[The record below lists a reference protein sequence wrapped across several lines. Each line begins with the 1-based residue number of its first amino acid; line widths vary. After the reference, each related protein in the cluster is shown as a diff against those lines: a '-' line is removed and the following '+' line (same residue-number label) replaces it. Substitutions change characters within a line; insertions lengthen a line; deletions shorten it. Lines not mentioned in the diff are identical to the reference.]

1 MQVSLAI
8 IDDDRQLLSLIGT
21 HFEQYPGFAPP
32 MLFADGKVALQKL
45 ARRKVDIALVD
56 LLLPGD
62 SGLRVIRRI
71 AEKGLARQIIAF
83 TNCDDDATIGE
94 ALSAGA
100 TGYLLKGMPLGELAS
115 RLVRCLKGEPVV
127 SAPVLRSLIAR
138 YRKPK
143 PLSMGDILSPAELR
157 VLELGAAGHD
167 CKTVAALLGLSV
179 ATVYV
184 HNKRI
189 AKKLGVPNRLAAI
202 VKFQE
207 SGGRAPGSSRADP
220 VDGKAN
226 ALPAR

>member
-1 MQVSLAI
+1 MQVTLAI
-8 IDDDRQLLSLIGT
+8 IDDDLQLLSLIGT
-21 HFEQYPGFAPP
+21 HFEQCPGFAPP
-32 MLFADGKVALQKL
+32 LLFNEGKTAIQKL

-94 ALSAGA
+94 ALASGA
-100 TGYLLKGMPLGELAS
+100 TGYLLKGMPLADLAHG
-115 RLVRCLKGEPVV
+115 LLRCLRGEPVV
-127 SAPVLRSLIAR
+127 SPPVLRSLIAR

-143 PLSMGDILSPAELR
+143 PPGLSEILSPAELR
-157 VLELGAAGHD
+157 VIELGAAGHD
-167 CKTVAALLGLSV
+167 CKTVASLLGLSV

-202 VKFQE
+202 VKFKE
-207 SGGRAPGSSRADP
+207 SGGSASANIAPDP
-220 VDGKAN
+220 AT
-226 ALPAR
+226 A

>member
-32 MLFADGKVALQKL
+32 MLFADGKMALQKL
-45 ARRKVDIALVD
+45 ARRHVDIALVD

-83 TNCDDDATIGE
+83 TNCDDDATIGD
-94 ALSAGA
+94 ALASGA
-100 TGYLLKGMPLGELAS
+100 TGYLIKGMP
-115 RLVRCLKGEPVV
+115 LVRCLKGEPVV
-127 SAPVLRSLIAR
+127 SPPVLRSLIAR

-143 PLSMGDILSPAELR
+143 PVGLEDILSPAELR

-167 CKTVAALLGLSV
+167 CKTVATLLGLSV

-207 SGGRAPGSSRADP
+207 SGGRPPGSPRTSEVTGRPD
-220 VDGKAN
+220 

>member
-1 MQVSLAI
+1 
-8 IDDDRQLLSLIGT
+8 
-21 HFEQYPGFAPP
+21 
-32 MLFADGKVALQKL
+32 
-45 ARRKVDIALVD
+45 VD

-83 TNCDDDATIGE
+83 TNCDDDATISE
-94 ALSAGA
+94 ALASGA

-115 RLVRCLKGEPVV
+115 GLVRCLKGEPVV
-127 SAPVLRSLIAR
+127 SPTVLRSLIAR

-143 PLSMGDILSPAELR
+143 PVGMGDILSPAELR

-167 CKTVAALLGLSV
+167 CKTVATLLGLSV

-207 SGGRAPGSSRADP
+207 SGRRPPALPRADAFQ
-220 VDGKAN
+220 GKPD